1 MALDANGISSTTTTT
16 DQNKFLV
23 YKMISRNRLRVVAA
37 SICDKMKMQEG
48 AGLTAYFIRY
58 QRMNVPVAT
67 LTEGVAPSYNTLG
80 SIQQV
85 TVTMDQW
92 GDVLLLTDVTQLT
105 TNHPIV
111 DIAIQLLADN
121 AQRVMDREV
130 QLVWLA
136 NTNVYFGD
144 GTVTTRRT
152 VTSGMVISDTIIT
165 QAMVTM
171 EDAGVTP
178 RGGPSGDEIEVS
190 NAASV
195 SPTMRGGLHF
205 LGVAGPHV
213 INEIRKLG
221 TNFGSWVSVMTYQNA
236 KALYN
241 GEVGEWNGVRWVTT
255 NFIPKFTALGNSTE
269 AVSDGAAFGTGTPT
283 VTETA
288 TGGSLNKNAT
298 YSFKVTR
305 KDLQRGFEEAIS
317 YTHTHA
323 TTNAGS
329 NTYKL
334 TFAFPAT
341 AGYVYNIY
349 FDTVQAGSGAG
360 AADTAL
366 KLVYSNIA
374 AGASQDVTAI
384 ASSGATAPD
393 HNASGKTIHPV
404 YIIGE
409 EACNWV
415 GFQELK
421 TYVSTDLATL
431 TNPLVQLK
439 TVGYKFMGKAMVR
452 DATRILRLEL
462 CSTYT

>member
-1 MALDANGISSTTTTT
+1 MALDANGISSTTTAT
-16 DQNKFLV
+16 DQQKFLV
-23 YKMISRNRLRVVAA
+23 YKMISRNRTRIVAA
-37 SICDKMKMQEG
+37 SVCDKMKMQEG
-48 AGLTAYFIRY
+48 SGLTAYFIRY

-67 LTEGVAPSYNTLG
+67 LTEGVPPSYNALG
-80 SIQQV
+80 TIQQV

-105 TNHPIV
+105 TYHPIL
-111 DIAIQLLADN
+111 DIAMQLLADN
-121 AQRVMDREV
+121 AQRVIDREV

-136 NTNVYFGD
+136 NTNVSYGD
-144 GTVTTRRT
+144 GSVVTRRT
-152 VTSGMVISDTIIT
+152 ITSGMTLSDAVIA
-165 QAMVTM
+165 QARVTM
-171 EDAGVTP
+171 SDAGASP
-178 RGGPSGDEIEVS
+178 RGGPNGDEIEVA

-195 SPTMRGGLHF
+195 SNSIRGGLHY

-213 INEIRKLG
+213 ITEIQKLG
-221 TNFGSWVSVMTYQNA
+221 TNFGSWVSVSTYQDKKN
-236 KALYN
+236 LYN
-241 GEVGEWNGVRWVTT
+241 GEVGDWLGVRWVET

-269 AVSDGAAFGTGTPT
+269 AVVDGAAFGTGTPT

-288 TGGSLNKNAT
+288 TGGTLNKNAT

-334 TFAFPAT
+334 TFAFPST

-349 FDTVQAGSGAG
+349 FDTVQAGSGAS

-366 KLVYSNIA
+366 KLVASNIA
-374 AGASQDVTAI
+374 ASASVEVTAI
-384 ASSGATAPD
+384 ASTGTTAPD
-393 HNASGKTIHPV
+393 HNTSGKTIHPV
-404 YIIGE
+404 YFIGE

-415 GFQELK
+415 GLQDLK
-421 TYVSTDLATL
+421 TYVTTDQSTLSDVL
-431 TNPLVQLK
+431 NQLK
-439 TVGYKFMGKAMVR
+439 GVGYKFMAKAMVR
-452 DATRILRLEL
+452 DTTRILRVEV
-462 CSTYT
+462 CSTYV